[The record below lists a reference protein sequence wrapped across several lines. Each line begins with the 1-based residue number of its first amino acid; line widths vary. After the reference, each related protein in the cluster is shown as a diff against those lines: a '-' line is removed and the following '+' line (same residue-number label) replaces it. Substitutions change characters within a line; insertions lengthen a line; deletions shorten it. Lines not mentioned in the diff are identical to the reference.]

1 MAFTLTDPRMQAIS
15 QAAGNFGT
23 GMGNAI
29 NQYVNNQIFANAL
42 QQAQG
47 QDPLAMMQTM
57 ARSNVDPRS
66 FELAMSP
73 QVMQRMQGVNLAN
86 MIQEAANNLK
96 SGKGTIQELY
106 TAALKGMVQSGD
118 MSGVSALLNS
128 YAKNLRA
135 NESSINYPED
145 PIQQKTEGP
154 NGVQSPRGN
163 AQETQEPAPAPKA
176 GFSTKGLMG
185 EDFSKQQAPIIPGIK
200 ITGRR
205 PSPEQQIPYAPV
217 TQLPSAKEMEKLK
230 GQFIRSYGPEV
241 GEQAFNDH
249 ITFLEKQRSQDIQ
262 NLQLSQAER
271 KEQMQLNKD
280 DREAVNAFWEKN
292 YGTRG
297 LGDEV
302 KLAGIDYALKLKT
315 GTLEERLLKTQSDF
329 WNPIEMSLQTLDKN
343 LPSAPI
349 FSSLNSNEKMEYL
362 NDIHPIVNQAIEK
375 APEGAKQYI
384 YDMARKKLRQRRGIG
399 PVSAEYAIFKP
410 EQELIDEYNQLPK
423 PVPEY
428 MHGTYESEAAQK
440 QQNARRKKLTKM
452 LPKIIKKTVGR
463 GMSPLISHNLV
474 VAAGWSDEDWVKA
487 YTEAK
492 DSGLKIESRFQMAD
506 KDAYRPQK
514 PSLKER
520 IFGNPLLELTEIY
533 Q

>member
-1 MAFTLTDPRMQAIS
+1 MQAIS

-47 QDPLAMMQTM
+47 QDPLAMMQTL

-73 QVMQRMQGVNLAN
+73 QVMQRMQGQYLSKMFQDSYQNFL
-86 MIQEAANNLK
+86 
-96 SGKGTIQELY
+96 SGKGSMQDVVVSAINASL
-106 TAALKGMVQSGD
+106 QSGNTEALP
-118 MSGVSALLNS
+118 ALLKSIAENN
-128 YAKNLRA
+128 YIR
-135 NESSINYPED
+135 NESPDLPEYPTSK
-145 PIQQKTEGP
+145 KTESP
-154 NGVQSPRGN
+154 NGVRPPRGN
-163 AQETQEPAPAPKA
+163 LQEEKTPLPEGQTPFSATGFMGKQYADNQAPYLPGVKISKRRPAPEQEIPFAPKTEMPTA
-176 GFSTKGLMG
+176 VQKLQIQ
-185 EDFSKQQAPIIPGIK
+185 KQFMK
-200 ITGRR
+200 T
-205 PSPEQQIPYAPV
+205 Y
-217 TQLPSAKEMEKLK
+217 
-230 GQFIRSYGPEV
+230 GQEV
-241 GEQAFNDH
+241 GEKRFKDYMD
-249 ITFLEKQRSQDIQ
+249 FLTTQRNQDIE
-262 NLQLSQAER
+262 NLKLKQAER
-271 KEQMQLNKD
+271 KEQMALNKD

-292 YGTRG
+292 YGSRG

-302 KLAGIDYALKLKT
+302 KLAGIDYALKLKD

-329 WNPIEMSLQTLDKN
+329 WNPIEMSLQTLEKN

-349 FSSLNSNEKMEYL
+349 FSTLNSNEKMEYL

-375 APEGAKQYI
+375 VPEGAKQYI

-410 EQELIDEYNQLPK
+410 DQKLIDEYNQLPK

-428 MHGTYESEAAQK
+428 MQGTYESEVAQK
-440 QQNARRKKLTKM
+440 QQKARNKKLAKM
-452 LPKIIKKTVGR
+452 LPKIIKKTVGK

-492 DSGLKIESRFQMAD
+492 DSGLKIEPKFQMAD

-514 PSLKER
+514 PSWKER